1 MIKKLAYIFIFLAY
15 SLALF
20 SETDFNID
28 DSIITKILN
37 GKVYTLDNLAKNS
50 ITIIFDDNKISGKS
64 TINTYSASYH
74 IIGDNIEINNISASK
89 MNGPQNLMKE
99 EEEYL
104 QLLSEAHNLEIKGN
118 VLKIKTKA
126 DKELIF
132 KEVVELSSN
141 YLKGKEFVLKNAFDE
156 LNITIGFTKNYIYGY
171 NNRDK
176 YPFLDKLYRDSIY
189 PAVMDCNYH
198 ELKYIYYALKK
209 TPIAEDIYALLK
221 ESKLEIM
228 RTLSVEIQQNMEIEQ
243 DAFISEIIP
252 IMKIGIDSII
262 HSDIETIIEEYQQTS
277 TVFPQ

>member
-1 MIKKLAYIFIFLAY
+1 MIKYLYMIKKLAYIFIFLAY
-15 SLALF
+15 SIALF
-20 SETDFNID
+20 AETDFNID

-64 TINTYSASYH
+64 TINTYSASYR
-74 IIGDNIEINNISASK
+74 IIGDNIEINDISASK

-176 YPFLDKLYRDSIY
+176 YFSAYTINDDKILIKDIKTESNEET
-189 PAVMDCNYH
+189 AN
-198 ELKYIYYALKK
+198 KYINLLGSISKISLEGDELILTTK
-209 TPIAEDIYALLK
+209 DKEKLIYK
-221 ESKLEIM
+221 
-228 RTLSVEIQQNMEIEQ
+228 
-243 DAFISEIIP
+243 
-252 IMKIGIDSII
+252 MKS
-262 HSDIETIIEEYQQTS
+262 
-277 TVFPQ
+277 

>member
-20 SETDFNID
+20 SETDFSID

-64 TINTYSASYH
+64 TINTYSASYR
-74 IIGDNIEINNISASK
+74 ITGDNIEITDISASK

-118 VLKIKTKA
+118 ILKIKTNT

-132 KEVVELSSN
+132 KEVIELSSN

-156 LNITIGFTKNYIYGY
+156 LNITIGFTKNKIYG
-171 NNRDK
+171 
-176 YPFLDKLYRDSIY
+176 I
-189 PAVMDCNYH
+189 
-198 ELKYIYYALKK
+198 
-209 TPIAEDIYALLK
+209 
-221 ESKLEIM
+221 
-228 RTLSVEIQQNMEIEQ
+228 
-243 DAFISEIIP
+243 
-252 IMKIGIDSII
+252 
-262 HSDIETIIEEYQQTS
+262 IIEINIS
-277 TVFPQ
+277 RLIPLMMIKF